1 MKTINKIA
9 ITQVAFCIGGI
20 IGCTL
25 LDFELKKVIVNH
37 IVLTIGY
44 LHGYWHSKNL

>member
-9 ITQVAFCIGGI
+9 IVQVVFCIGGI
-20 IGCTL
+20 VGYTL
-25 LDFELKKVIVNH
+25 LDFELKNVIGNH

-44 LHGYWHSKNL
+44 LYGFWHSKN

>member
-9 ITQVAFCIGGI
+9 IVQVAFCIGGI

-25 LDFELKKVIVNH
+25 LDFELKRVIINH
-37 IVLTIGY
+37 IVLTTGY
-44 LHGYWHSKNL
+44 LYGYWHSKN